1 MSSQTLWTVLNF
13 NGLVL
18 AFLLMML
25 ALWARPQW
33 WQAMLTLFA
42 GLLIGFMEPRTEEI
56 IFIVFLL
63 FAFGFFAGFVQPRG
77 AWRWAILLAMW
88 VPLNELFALA
98 MNARLVEPPNPAAGL
113 FAFVPAMLGTYM
125 GVLIQR
131 AHGEPRAEPTN

>member
-77 AWRWAILLAMW
+77 AWRWAILLAVW
-88 VPLNELFALA
+88 VPLNELFALL
-98 MNARLVEPPNPAAGL
+98 MNVRLIEAPNPVAGL
-113 FAFVPAMLGTYM
+113 FAFVPALVGTYI

-131 AHGEPRAEPTN
+131 TSRAPRDSKPI

>member
-25 ALWARPQW
+25 ALSARPQW

-88 VPLNELFALA
+88 VPLNELFALV
-98 MNARLVEPPNPAAGL
+98 MNVRLVEPPNPAAGL
-113 FAFVPAMLGTYM
+113 FAFVPALLGTYM
-125 GVLIQR
+125 GVLLQR
-131 AHGEPRAEPTN
+131 THGEPR